1 MNRQFQEKNRR
12 QDETDTR
19 VECNTRQ
26 IRATEKDVE
35 ELRQELRR
43 LNERMDEDREAKEDT
58 LCEELRERDVRRCN
72 VIIHGVPEPDDSI
85 QDNRERMEIHKIRC
99 EELFQEIRARTR
111 KPDIR
116 FCQRIGERGRDS
128 RPIVIG
134 VTTEEE
140 KKHLLDRAKELQRS
154 RFNNVAIVP
163 DLTKL
168 QRRGEEK
175 LVREAEERNKS
186 LTREDMDKNQR
197 WLVVGKRGE
206 KRMIKGVERE
216 PQGDKA

>member
-1 MNRQFQEKNRR
+1 M
-12 QDETDTR
+12 
-19 VECNTRQ
+19 
-26 IRATEKDVE
+26 E

-43 LNERMDEDREAKEDT
+43 LNERMDQDKDREAKEDT

-116 FCQRIGERGRDS
+116 FCRRIGERGRDS